1 MTKPLVLN
9 RFSALCV
16 LCAALNVG
24 AQESMDDLFE
34 EEAAPENTP
43 APVAP
48 PAADANSMDDLFEDT
63 APAAAQKSPAPETAS
78 PPATETPGMDDLF
91 EPAAG
96 AAVAKTAA
104 APPSSKIKV
113 SGFVQNELGFAYTG
127 DDHFSKFKSLA
138 KVRLNGRLSDKVSY
152 QLGGHLQYDPVFEF
166 ENFYPGRVEQDQKV
180 DGYVDE
186 TFVDIDANDWD
197 IRIGRQHIVWGEMVG
212 LFFADVISAVDLRE
226 FVLPDFDLIRI
237 PQWAIRAEYFKDDFH
252 GELVYIPFM
261 TIDDLGE
268 FGAEY
273 FPFPITLPAGV
284 QSVFLEDKTPS
295 DPGDEFGAGARASY
309 IKNGWDVSLFYYT
322 SPDKTA
328 AFERTIEFGVVPTVF
343 FKPVHDRIHQVGTTV
358 AKDFGSFVFK
368 AEAIETTDRRIS
380 VTDIPDFDGLED
392 SNELRYVLGVDWA
405 GETGHNANVQL
416 FQTWLQD
423 HEPTMIYKELESGI
437 SLFFTTTSWH
447 RDIKPEVLW
456 IRSLDRNE
464 WLLEAKLTWNFAADW
479 RAVLGAD
486 IFEGPRTG
494 VLGQFDSTDRV
505 YWEFRYS
512 F

>member
-1 MTKPLVLN
+1 MTLRFALTGLSILWVLVPAIN
-9 RFSALCV
+9 AF
-16 LCAALNVG
+16 

-34 EEAAPENTP
+34 EAEPTTEPESAPQAVE
-43 APVAP
+43 P
-48 PAADANSMDDLFEDT
+48 PADASSMQDLFEDEAPT
-63 APAAAQKSPAPETAS
+63 AAQEPPAAEGEPSAAEAAS
-78 PPATETPGMDDLF
+78 MDEVF
-91 EPAAG
+91 EPAAEVVK
-96 AAVAKTAA
+96 APAP
-104 APPSSKIKV
+104 APPSKV
-113 SGFVQNELGFAYTG
+113 RISGFVQNELGFAYTG
-127 DDHFSKFKSLA
+127 DDHFSKFKTLA
-138 KVRLNGRLSDKVSY
+138 KVRLNGRLSDKVSF
-152 QLGGHLQYDPVFEF
+152 QVGGHLQYDPVFEF
-166 ENFYPGRVEQDQKV
+166 ETFYPDAVEDDQKL

-186 TFVDIDANDWD
+186 TFVDVDANDWD

-212 LFFADVISAVDLRE
+212 LFFADVISAIDLRE

-252 GELVYIPFM
+252 GELVYIPYM

-284 QSVFLEDKTPS
+284 QSVFLEDKTPN
-295 DPGDEFGAGARASY
+295 DPGDEFGAGARASWL
-309 IKNGWDVSLFYYT
+309 KNGWDFSLFYYT

-328 AFERTIEFGVVPTVF
+328 AFERTIEFGAVPTVF
-343 FKPVHDRIHQVGTTV
+343 FRPVHDRIHQVGTTV

-392 SNELRYVLGVDWA
+392 SNELRYVLGIDWA
-405 GETGHNANVQL
+405 GETGHNANVQF

-423 HEPTMIYKELESGI
+423 HEPTMIFDEFETGV
-437 SLFFTTTSWH
+437 SLFLTTTTWH
-447 RDIKPEVLW
+447 RDIQPEILW

-464 WLLEAKLTWNFAADW
+464 WLLETKLTWSFAPAW

-486 IFEGPRTG
+486 IFEGPATG
-494 VLGQFDSTDRV
+494 LLGQFDSTDRV

>member
-1 MTKPLVLN
+1 MTQHPAWKLAMLGSL
-9 RFSALCV
+9 F
-16 LCAALNVG
+16 AAMNVC

-34 EEAAPENTP
+34 EAAPESMPPSVEPP
-43 APVAP
+43 AP
-48 PAADANSMDDLFEDT
+48 DASSMDDLFED
-63 APAAAQKSPAPETAS
+63 AEPAAAQESVPQPGE
-78 PPATETPGMDDLF
+78 PPAADAASLDDLF
-91 EPAAG
+91 ESEATPAAT
-96 AAVAKTAA
+96 VAKAPA
-104 APPSSKIKV
+104 GPPPSKVKI
-113 SGFVQNELGFAYTG
+113 SGFVQNELGFAYT
-127 DDHFSKFKSLA
+127 DDGHFSKFKTLA
-138 KVRLNGRLSDKVSY
+138 KVRLNGRLSDRVSF

-166 ENFYPGRVEQDQKV
+166 ETFYPDAVEDDQKF

-186 TFVDIDANDWD
+186 TFIDIDANDWD

-212 LFFADVISAVDLRE
+212 LFFADVISAIDLRE

-295 DPGDEFGAGARASY
+295 DPGDEFGAGARGSWL
-309 IKNGWDVSLFYYT
+309 KNGWDFSLFYYT

-328 AFERTIEFGVVPTVF
+328 AFERTIDFGVLPTTVF
-343 FKPVHDRIHQVGTTV
+343 FKPVHDRIHQVGTTI

-392 SNELRYVLGVDWA
+392 SNELRYVLGIDWA
-405 GETGHNANVQL
+405 GETGHNANLQF

-423 HEPTMIYKELESGI
+423 HEPSMIYKELETGVSI
-437 SLFFTTTSWH
+437 FLTTTRWH

-464 WLLEAKLTWNFAADW
+464 WLLETKLTWSFAVDW
-479 RAVLGAD
+479 RAVLGTD
-486 IFEGPRTG
+486 IFEGPSTG

>member
-1 MTKPLVLN
+1 M
-9 RFSALCV
+9 
-16 LCAALNVG
+16 CA
-24 AQESMDDLFE
+24 
-34 EEAAPENTP
+34 
-43 APVAP
+43 
-48 PAADANSMDDLFEDT
+48 
-63 APAAAQKSPAPETAS
+63 
-78 PPATETPGMDDLF
+78 
-91 EPAAG
+91 
-96 AAVAKTAA
+96 
-104 APPSSKIKV
+104 
-113 SGFVQNELGFAYTG
+113 
-127 DDHFSKFKSLA
+127 
-138 KVRLNGRLSDKVSY
+138 RR
-152 QLGGHLQYDPVFEF
+152 
-166 ENFYPGRVEQDQKV
+166 RVW
-180 DGYVDE
+180 
-186 TFVDIDANDWD
+186 TI
-197 IRIGRQHIVWGEMVG
+197 
-212 LFFADVISAVDLRE
+212 DLRE

-252 GELVYIPFM
+252 GEFVYIPFM

-295 DPGDEFGAGARASY
+295 DPGDEFGTGARGSWL
-309 IKNGWDVSLFYYT
+309 KNGWDFSLFYYT

-328 AFERTIEFGVVPTVF
+328 AFERTIDFGVLPTTVF
-343 FKPVHDRIHQVGTTV
+343 FKPVHDRIHQVGTTI

-392 SNELRYVLGVDWA
+392 SNELRYVLGIDWA
-405 GETGHNANVQL
+405 GETGHNANLQF

-423 HEPTMIYKELESGI
+423 HEPSMIYKELETGVSI
-437 SLFFTTTSWH
+437 FLTTTQWH

-464 WLLEAKLTWNFAADW
+464 WLLETKLTWSFAADW
-479 RAVLGAD
+479 RAVLGTD
-486 IFEGPRTG
+486 IFEGPSTG